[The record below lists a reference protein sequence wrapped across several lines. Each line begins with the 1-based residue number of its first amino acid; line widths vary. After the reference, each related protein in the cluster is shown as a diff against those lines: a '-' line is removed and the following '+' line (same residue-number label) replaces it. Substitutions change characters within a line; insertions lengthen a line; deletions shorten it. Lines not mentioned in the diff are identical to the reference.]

1 MTATTSA
8 TATQLVATAQL
19 LAQRRRFGQSGPRLA
34 TAVRPTDVASAF
46 RLQQQM
52 ASALAV
58 PVIGWKCLLPTTDKT
73 IVAPMFQSELTQF
86 PASDCALY
94 PSRLEASAG
103 LARVEPELALRL
115 AQDLPA
121 RSQPYT
127 EAEIDAA
134 IGSTHLALEL
144 IQSRFAADSDA
155 SYLEQL
161 ADGLFNQGLYLGP
174 AIAPELLLPAAG
186 GDSAFAL
193 QLRLADGTL
202 INKAAVHPNQHARAG
217 LYWLVN
223 FLRQQGIGLNAGQV
237 VITGSYAGVLD
248 LPFDQPIEFQY
259 GHLGA
264 FRLCFRAKTIASG

>member
-1 MTATTSA
+1 MT
-8 TATQLVATAQL
+8 ATAQL

-34 TAVRPTDVASAF
+34 IAERPTDLASAF
-46 RLQQQM
+46 ALQQQM

-58 PVIGWKCLLPTTDKT
+58 PVIGWKCLLPSAEKT
-73 IVAPMFQSELTQF
+73 IVAPMFQSELTQY
-86 PASDCALY
+86 PASDCVLY

-115 AQDLPA
+115 TQDLPA
-121 RSQPYT
+121 RALPYT

-144 IQSRFAADSDA
+144 IQSRFAADSAAD
-155 SYLEQL
+155 YLEQL

-186 GDSAFAL
+186 GDTAFAL
-193 QLRLADGTL
+193 QLRLADGTVL
-202 INKAAVHPNQHARAG
+202 DKAAVHPNQHARAG

-223 FLRQQGIGLNAGQV
+223 FLTQQGIGLSAGQV

-248 LPFDQPIEFQY
+248 LPFDQSIEFQY

-264 FRLCFRAKTIASG
+264 FRLCFRAKTVASV

>member
-1 MTATTSA
+1 MI
-8 TATQLVATAQL
+8 ATAQL
-19 LAQRRRFGQSGPRLA
+19 LAQRRRFGQSGPRL
-34 TAVRPTDVASAF
+34 VCEDRPTDVASAF
-46 RLQQQM
+46 ALQQQM

-58 PVIGWKCLLPTTDKT
+58 PVIGWKCLLPTPDKT
-73 IVAPMFQSELTQF
+73 IVAPMFQSELAQF
-86 PASDCALY
+86 PASDCVLY

-115 AQDLPA
+115 AEDLPT

-127 EAEIDAA
+127 KAEIDAA

-193 QLRLADGTL
+193 QLRLADDTL

-223 FLRQQGIGLNAGQV
+223 FLNQQGIGLTAGQV

-248 LPFDQPIEFQY
+248 LPFDQVIEFQY

-264 FRLCFRAKTIASG
+264 FRLCFREKRAL

>member
-1 MTATTSA
+1 MT
-8 TATQLVATAQL
+8 ATAQL
-19 LAQRRRFGQSGPRLA
+19 LAQRRRFGQTGPRLA
-34 TAVRPTDVASAF
+34 IEDRPTDVVSAF
-46 RLQQQM
+46 ALQQQM
-52 ASALAV
+52 TTALAV

-73 IVAPMFQSELTQF
+73 IVAPLFQSELTQF

-94 PSRLEASAG
+94 PSTLEASAG

-115 AQDLPA
+115 GQDLPA

-127 EAEIDAA
+127 EAEIAAA

-144 IQSRFAADSDA
+144 IQSRFAADSAAD
-155 SYLEQL
+155 YLEQL

-174 AIAPELLLPAAG
+174 VIAPELLLPAAG

-223 FLRQQGIGLNAGQV
+223 FLRQQGIGLSAGQV

-248 LPFDQPIEFQY
+248 LPFDQNIAFQY

-264 FRLCFRAKTIASG
+264 FRLCFRAKKVMPTAL

>member
-1 MTATTSA
+1 MT
-8 TATQLVATAQL
+8 ATAQL

-34 TAVRPTDVASAF
+34 IAERPTDLASAF
-46 RLQQQM
+46 ALQQQM

-58 PVIGWKCLLPTTDKT
+58 PVIGWKCLLPSAEKT
-73 IVAPMFQSELTQF
+73 IVAPMFQSELTQY
-86 PASDCALY
+86 PASDCVLY

-103 LARVEPELALRL
+103 LARVEPELALRM
-115 AQDLPA
+115 AEDLPPRA
-121 RSQPYT
+121 LPYT

-144 IQSRFAADSDA
+144 IQSRFAADSAADSAA

-174 AIAPELLLPAAG
+174 TIAPELLLPAAG

-193 QLRLADGTL
+193 QLRLADGTVL
-202 INKAAVHPNQHARAG
+202 DKAAVHPNQHARAG

-223 FLRQQGIGLNAGQV
+223 FLTQQGIGLSAGQV

-248 LPFDQPIEFQY
+248 LPFDQSIEFQY

-264 FRLCFRAKTIASG
+264 FRLCFREKRAL